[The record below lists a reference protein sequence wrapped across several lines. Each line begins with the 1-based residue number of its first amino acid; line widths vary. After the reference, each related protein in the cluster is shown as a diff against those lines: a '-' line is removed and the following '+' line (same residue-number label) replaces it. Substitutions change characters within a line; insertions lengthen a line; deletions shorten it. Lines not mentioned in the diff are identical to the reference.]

1 MHTIYHIP
9 SFYAHMLNGLFLF
22 LAFILLYNN
31 YSKIIR
37 LEPYKLIKLTLLLSI
52 GVGIHS
58 LSHIALEK
66 GYGYNPLAFLDK

>member
-9 SFYAHMLNGLFLF
+9 SFYAHALNGLFLF
-22 LAFILLYNN
+22 LAFVLLYNN

-66 GYGYNPLAFLDK
+66 VYGYNPLSVIQ